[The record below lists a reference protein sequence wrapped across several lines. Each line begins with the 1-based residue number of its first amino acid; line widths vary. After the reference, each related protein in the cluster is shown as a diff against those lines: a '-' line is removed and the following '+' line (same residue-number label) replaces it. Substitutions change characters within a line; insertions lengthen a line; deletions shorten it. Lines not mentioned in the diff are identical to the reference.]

1 MYIKVSGWTTNRIGV
16 VMVSVLASSTVY
28 RAIEPRSGR
37 TKD

>member
-16 VMVSVLASSTVY
+16 VMVNVLASSAVY
-28 RAIEPRSGR
+28 RAFEPRSGQ